1 MTLVHTDANFNFNL
15 LRSRLSG
22 LGRLSW
28 APNTGRRFNFFDA
41 SYRGTVWILRKFNFL
56 DADYNTD
63 GRSGSISLQR
73 DGLYTISISLDAN
86 YRGTVCITF
95 FGCQFQRDGLNTGHQ
110 QSSVEEM
117 FCKIK
122 NIWAVFV
129 SPFVSLCPR
138 EFFAP
143 TLLIR
148 GDLKGSWG
156 GMKFSGK
163 LFNSLPLGPLNV
175 KNIGGQCHCLVALQ

>member
-1 MTLVHTDANFNFNL
+1 MTFWSHWWSSQWLWSTLMQTSISTYFGV
-15 LRSRLSG
+15 
-22 LGRLSW
+22 
-28 APNTGRRFNFFDA
+28 
-41 SYRGTVWILRKFNFL
+41 VFL
-56 DADYNTD
+56 DSEDFLERRILGTDYNTD

-73 DGLYTISISLDAN
+73 DGLYTILISLDAN

-138 EFFAP
+138 EFYAP

-148 GDLKGSWG
+148 GGLKGSWG